1 MNPPSPSIEGGR
13 NIAVKVPPHAW
24 DATVAFYRDV
34 LGLKPIT
41 GHEPAT
47 GFEFGANQLWI
58 DRVPTLSQS
67 EVWLQVTTD
76 DIDATRARLEA
87 ANVVRCDE
95 IEPLGDGARSFW
107 ILSPASI
114 VHLVSPSEREW

>member
-1 MNPPSPSIEGGR
+1 MNPPVPSIKGGR
-13 NIAVKVPPHAW
+13 NIAMKVPPHAW

-41 GHEPAT
+41 GHAPEI

-58 DRVPTLSQS
+58 DRVPALSQS
-67 EVWLQVTTD
+67 EIWLQVTTD

-87 ANVVRCDE
+87 ADIVRCDD
-95 IEPLGDGARSFW
+95 IEPLGESARSFW

>member
-1 MNPPSPSIEGGR
+1 MTPTLAVKGGR
-13 NIAVKVPPHAW
+13 NIAMKVPPHAW

-41 GHEPAT
+41 AHPPET

-58 DRVPTLSQS
+58 DRAPGLSQS
-67 EVWLQVTTD
+67 EIWLQVTSD
-76 DIDATRARLEA
+76 DIDATRARLDA
-87 ANVVRCDE
+87 AGIVRCDE
-95 IEPLGDGARSFW
+95 IEPLGEGAESFW

-114 VHLVSPSEREW
+114 IHLVSPSEREW

>member
-1 MNPPSPSIEGGR
+1 MSRPMPAVRGGR
-13 NIAVKVPPHAW
+13 NIAMKVPPHTW

-41 GHEPAT
+41 GHAPET

-58 DRVPTLSQS
+58 DRAPALSQS
-67 EVWLQVTTD
+67 EIWLQVTTD
-76 DIDATRARLEA
+76 DIEATRARLEA
-87 ANVVRCDE
+87 ANVARCDD
-95 IEPLGDGARSFW
+95 IEPLGEGAESFW

-114 VHLVSPSEREW
+114 VHLVSPEEREW